1 MKRESAFNND
11 AVSRSGAVGLM
22 QLLPATADRFR
33 SSKKEDIRDSGTNIK
48 LAAMYLKD
56 LVKRYNGNLAY
67 AAAAYNSGE
76 EALDRW
82 IKWYG
87 DRLSGTEF
95 IENIPYSETRAY
107 VKSVLGN
114 YFMYNAVYLKK
125 HVTFDEVVKGG
136 VK

>member
-1 MKRESAFNND
+1 M
-11 AVSRSGAVGLM
+11 
-22 QLLPATADRFR
+22 PATAARFKT
-33 SSKKEDIRDSGTNIK
+33 SKKENEKDSSTNIK
-48 LAAMYLKD
+48 LATTYLKD

-67 AAAAYNSGE
+67 AAAAYNAGE

-136 VK
+136 EYKNGGL